1 VIRIVLAFLLVAALA
16 APAASAA
23 KPVAYTGKT
32 SGGSSIT
39 LKRSGSQVK
48 ALRTVVPTVC
58 VETTGSGQT
67 RAGSELYRPP
77 GAFTLGKERKVK
89 ALQPAAMN
97 SGTKATK
104 NYTVKV
110 TSSGSKLKGK
120 LRLSFSFLRL
130 DLFRTLPYT
139 FICTGTAK
147 FTAKPR

>member
-1 VIRIVLAFLLVAALA
+1 MVRIALA
-16 APAASAA
+16 ALVALLIAAPLASAA
-23 KPVAYTGKT
+23 KPVAYSGKT

-77 GAFTLGKERKVK
+77 GAFTLGKERKLK
-89 ALQPAAMN
+89 ALQPAPLN

-104 NYTVKV
+104 HYTVKV
-110 TSSGSKLKGK
+110 TGAG
-120 LRLSFSFLRL
+120 
-130 DLFRTLPYT
+130 
-139 FICTGTAK
+139 
-147 FTAKPR
+147 

>member
-1 VIRIVLAFLLVAALA
+1 MVRIALTTLVALLIA
-16 APAASAA
+16 APLASAA
-23 KPVAYTGKT
+23 RPVAYTGKT

-48 ALRTVVPTVC
+48 ALRTVVSTVC

-77 GAFTLGKERKVK
+77 GVLTLGKQRKVK

-104 NYTVKV
+104 HYTVKV
-110 TSSGSKLKGK
+110 RDSGPKLKGK